1 MSCASCVSRVQNALA
16 AVPGVSQARVN
27 LAERTALVMGSASAA
42 ELVQAVEK
50 AGYGAEA
57 IEDDLQRRERQQ
69 ETALATMKRF
79 RWQAIVALL
88 VGVPVMVWGMIGDNM
103 MVSDDNRSLWLV
115 IGLVTPRR
123 HGLRRRPLLPQRVEK
138 PEKRHRHH
146 GYAGG
151 ARHSASPGCTR

>member
-69 ETALATMKRF
+69 ETALATMNVF
-79 RWQAIVALL
+79 A
-88 VGVPVMVWGMIGDNM
+88 G
-103 MVSDDNRSLWLV
+103 
-115 IGLVTPRR
+115 RR
-123 HGLRRRPLLPQRVEK
+123 LSPCW
-138 PEKRHRHH
+138 
-146 GYAGG
+146 
-151 ARHSASPGCTR
+151 SACR